1 MVVAAQGNFGNWA
14 GRCFGGEFRSYEM
27 GTFCRNVI
35 EFVVVG
41 EVSSSGTRI
50 LKNGICETYK
60 TCYLGFDVSGMI
72 W

>member
-1 MVVAAQGNFGNWA
+1 
-14 GRCFGGEFRSYEM
+14 M

-72 W
+72 